1 MKKICVAVYVFGS
14 YTRYAP
20 YYIYSILKS
29 YPDYYVK
36 VFSKDPLTANEN
48 KALELIRNE
57 VSPNFEVVEGYL
69 DDYINLD
76 DPSKMVGS
84 IGTILRF
91 LIPYEEFKDFEYV
104 YIGDIDFLIIREKPT
119 LVDVHK
125 KHSKK
130 IGVPYSNA
138 IRPDS
143 KRLTGLHF
151 FKVKDYYKKMNPI
164 IEYYLENPSILYDEV
179 KALRYDEEFLYKI
192 IEKGIGLGKIE
203 EHFFRPPH
211 GFHIGVGRQGDNN
224 ERLRKMDRYL
234 NQKKL
239 IRQGVIDQ
247 LDAFYNDPVFKK
259 IMLLSPDKDI
269 KFLGERIK
277 HFKSL

>member
-1 MKKICVAVYVFGS
+1 MEKICIAVYVFGN

-29 YPDYYVK
+29 YPNYYVK
-36 VFSKDPLTANEN
+36 VFSKDPLSANEN
-48 KALELIRNE
+48 TALELIRNQ

-69 DDYINLD
+69 GEYINLE

-84 IGTILRF
+84 IGTMLRF
-91 LIPYEEFKDFEYV
+91 LIPYEEFKDFKYV

-119 LVDVHK
+119 LLDVHK

-138 IRPDS
+138 IRPNS

-164 IEYYLENPSILYDEV
+164 IQYYLNNPNKLYNEV
-179 KALRYDEEFLYKI
+179 KELRYDEEFLYKI
-192 IEKGIGLGKIE
+192 IEKGIGFGKIE

-211 GFHIGVGRQGDNN
+211 GFHIGVARQGDDQ
-224 ERLRKMDRYL
+224 EKLRKIDRYL

-239 IRQGVIDQ
+239 ISQGVIEQ
-247 LDAFYNDPVFKK
+247 LDIFFNDPIFKK
-259 IMLLSPDKDI
+259 IMLLTPDNSI
-269 KFLGERIK
+269 KFLEKRVK
-277 HFKSL
+277 HFKPQ